1 MAKLM
6 ERRQPIEHVV
16 AHDVLSVLGC
26 VARHI
31 RLEVCYK
38 SRIAVRNLIEHEPYS
53 HAWDPEGEIASLGPE
68 ADFGQGFRLRR
79 YYRTGKLKE
88 ITEAHPTSA
97 RGA

>member
-6 ERRQPIEHVV
+6 KRRQPIEHVV

-38 SRIAVRNLIEHEPYS
+38 SRIAVRNLIEQEPYS
-53 HAWDPEGEIASLGPE
+53 HAAIQKVKSHPWVPKQISVR
-68 ADFGQGFRLRR
+68 GFV
-79 YYRTGKLKE
+79 YDVKTGRLKE
-88 ITEAHPTSA
+88 VAQAQAASSWSA
-97 RGA
+97 